1 MKVDNQGERFFLR
14 VRRDDY
20 SDRDVAAF
28 DRKSMVVDLIFYV
41 YATWISMQEYMCK
54 GSELTGGEVSF
65 ECGPV
70 LWHPYA
76 DCALPS
82 LPDHL
87 LIRLGILRLWK
98 GRSRLF
104 EAQEVRVWLGIV

>member
-41 YATWISMQEYMCK
+41 YATWISMQEYMCP
-54 GSELTGGEVSF
+54 ERVVP
-65 ECGPV
+65 ECMP
-70 LWHPYA
+70 
-76 DCALPS
+76 
-82 LPDHL
+82 
-87 LIRLGILRLWK
+87 LGVVVIQGITQVIALRLFSEWPHETCP
-98 GRSRLF
+98 L
-104 EAQEVRVWLGIV
+104 